1 MGSDFGMKMKVR
13 AGKHGNMYTDIAF
26 SRYISSKCFRLL
38 FFSQVTSFK
47 FAYEINKQTNCRI
60 DILYLFSKHLTGD
73 LIKAVHELSEGVQ
86 LSKETENLLRKLEH
100 PLPPGDQPIKLF
112 ALNYD
117 VEKCN
122 STVCWT

>member
-1 MGSDFGMKMKVR
+1 MK
-13 AGKHGNMYTDIAF
+13 
-26 SRYISSKCFRLL
+26 S
-38 FFSQVTSFK
+38 
-47 FAYEINKQTNCRI
+47 INKQISEFTH
-60 DILYLFSKHLTGD
+60 LFSKHLTGD

-86 LSKETENLLRKLEH
+86 LSKETESLLRKLEL

-122 STVCWT
+122 LDSLLDMEGKCRSLIILQC